1 MLNIIMATSFQYVQ
15 ESNQVCICIC
25 IGIFKGVTYTGLRSE
40 VYYAF
45 EPLVC
50 KQCRHFL
57 TIGQVN
63 FIKTE
68 IVVLE

>member
-1 MLNIIMATSFQYVQ
+1 MLNIIMAASFQYVQ

-40 VYYAF
+40 VYYAI

-50 KQCRHFL
+50 KQCGHFFSRSA
-57 TIGQVN
+57 GQFYKN
-63 FIKTE
+63 
-68 IVVLE
+68 